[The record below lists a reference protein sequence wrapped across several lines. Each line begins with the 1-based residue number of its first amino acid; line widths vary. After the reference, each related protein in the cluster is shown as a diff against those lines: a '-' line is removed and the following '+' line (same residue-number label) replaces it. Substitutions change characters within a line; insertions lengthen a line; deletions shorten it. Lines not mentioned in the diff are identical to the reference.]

1 MGHETTGFN
10 PGNDPVELYFLNYY
24 YFQLIRLKEED

>member
-24 YFQLIRLKEED
+24 FQLIRLKEED